1 MNVNKVK
8 FTPRTCQKFSEGDCR
23 CSCTLS
29 LNSEP
34 DSNGGERQ
42 TPTTLPLER
51 DPEPLYRRLGRA
63 KGRAA
68 GMSKCFA
75 SNGIRFPEKLYIS
88 KLIVNFL

>member
-1 MNVNKVK
+1 MY
-8 FTPRTCQKFSEGDCR
+8 PRTCQKFSEGDW
-23 CSCTLS
+23 SYSSTHS
-29 LNSEP
+29 SNSEP
-34 DSNGGERQ
+34 DSDGGERQ
-42 TPTTLPLER
+42 TQTTLPMER